1 VRSLNGKISKYMNVG
16 TGLLILGILWI
27 LFWLGPAMPL
37 YEADI
42 RWGHNFVMPIL
53 FITVGIA
60 YYSRCLACQ
69 FFAVISSFLTVP
81 LFLAMWWYAD
91 VLYISLVLLAVL
103 IILYLLER
111 TGKFKILQPNPR
123 LKAWEKI
130 HFLNF
135 AYIGLAH
142 MPLIFFLLRWGLPD
156 TSPFL
161 PVEHEMSTSIFN
173 ITLLILVPLA
183 AMERYVKKIGN
194 FSVPKIVFVW
204 TILMIIFPMISI
216 ILLGE

>member
-1 VRSLNGKISKYMNVG
+1 MSGKISQYMNMG
-16 TGLLILGILWI
+16 TGLLILGMLWI

-37 YEADI
+37 YESDV
-42 RWGHNFVMPIL
+42 RWGHNFVMPII
-53 FITVGIA
+53 FITIGIA
-60 YYSRCLACQ
+60 YYSKCLVCQ

-91 VLYISLVLLAVL
+91 VLYISVTLLAIL

-111 TGKFKILQPNPR
+111 SGKFKILQPNPR

-135 AYIGLAH
+135 AYVGLAH
-142 MPLIFFLLRWGLPD
+142 MPLIFFLIRWGFHD
-156 TSPFL
+156 ASPYL

-173 ITLLILVPLA
+173 LMLLILVPLA

-194 FSVPKIVFVW
+194 FDVTKIVFVW
-204 TILMIIFPMISI
+204 TILMIMFPMISI
-216 ILLGE
+216 ISLGQ

>member
-1 VRSLNGKISKYMNVG
+1 VRFLNEEISKYMSMG

-42 RWGHNFVMPIL
+42 RWGHNFVIPIL

-60 YYSRCLACQ
+60 YYSKSLACQ

-91 VLYISLVLLAVL
+91 VLYIALALLAIL

-142 MPLIFFLLRWGLPD
+142 MPLIFFLLRWGLQD
-156 TSPFL
+156 TSPYL

-173 ITLLILVPLA
+173 LMLLVLVPLA

-194 FSVPKIVFVW
+194 FSVTKIVFVW

>member
-1 VRSLNGKISKYMNVG
+1 MSLNEKISKYMNVG
-16 TGLLILGILWI
+16 TGLLMLGILWI

-60 YYSRCLACQ
+60 YYSRCLVCQ

-91 VLYISLVLLAVL
+91 VLYISIILLAIL

-142 MPLIFFLLRWGLPD
+142 MPLIFFLFRWGLPD
-156 TSPFL
+156 TSLYL

-173 ITLLILVPLA
+173 LMLLVLVPLA
-183 AMERYVKKIGN
+183 AIERYVKKIGN
-194 FSVPKIVFVW
+194 FDVPKVVFVW
-204 TILMIIFPMISI
+204 TLLMMILPIVSI
-216 ILLGE
+216 ISLGQ

>member
-1 VRSLNGKISKYMNVG
+1 MNVG

-37 YEADI
+37 FVIDS
-42 RWGHNFVMPIL
+42 RWGHNFVMPII

-81 LFLAMWWYAD
+81 LFLALWWYAD
-91 VLYISLVLLAVL
+91 VLYIAIALLAIL

-111 TGKFKILQPNPR
+111 TEKFKILQPNPR

-135 AYIGLAH
+135 AYVGLVH
-142 MPLIFFLLRWGLPD
+142 MPLIFFLIRWGLTD
-156 TSPFL
+156 SSQYL
-161 PVEHEMSTSIFN
+161 PVEHEMSTTLFN
-173 ITLLILVPLA
+173 LTLLILTPLA

-194 FSVPKIVFVW
+194 FDISRMAFAWI
-204 TILMIIFPMISI
+204 ILMIIFPLISI
-216 ILLGE
+216 ILLGQ

>member
-1 VRSLNGKISKYMNVG
+1 MSKYMNVG

-37 YEADI
+37 YEADS
-42 RWGHNFVMPIL
+42 RWGHNFVIPIV

-60 YYSRCLACQ
+60 YYSKCLMCQ

-91 VLYISLVLLAVL
+91 VLYIAIALLTIL
-103 IILYLLER
+103 IILCLLER

-135 AYIGLAH
+135 AYVGLAH

-156 TSPFL
+156 TSLYL
-161 PVEHEMSTSIFN
+161 PIEHEMSTSIFN
-173 ITLLILVPLA
+173 LMLLILVPLA
-183 AMERYVKKIGN
+183 AMERYIKKIGN
-194 FSVPKIVFVW
+194 LDVSKIVFAW
-204 TILMIIFPMISI
+204 TVLMLIFPMMSI
-216 ILLGE
+216 ILFGK

>member
-1 VRSLNGKISKYMNVG
+1 MSKYMNVG

-37 YEADI
+37 YESDI

-60 YYSRCLACQ
+60 YYSRCLVCQ

-81 LFLAMWWYAD
+81 LFLALWWYAD
-91 VLYISLVLLAVL
+91 VLYISIVLLAIL

-161 PVEHEMSTSIFN
+161 PVEHEMSSSIFN
-173 ITLLILVPLA
+173 IMLLILVPLA

>member
-1 VRSLNGKISKYMNVG
+1 
-16 TGLLILGILWI
+16 
-27 LFWLGPAMPL
+27 MPL

-60 YYSRCLACQ
+60 YYSKCLVCQ

-81 LFLAMWWYAD
+81 LFLAMWWYTD
-91 VLYISLVLLAVL
+91 VIYIAVALLAIL

-142 MPLIFFLLRWGLPD
+142 MPLIFFLLRWGLPEP
-156 TSPFL
+156 SPYL

-173 ITLLILVPLA
+173 LMLLVLVPLA
-183 AMERYVKKIGN
+183 AMERYINKIGN
-194 FSVPKIVFVW
+194 FNVSKIVFAW
-204 TILMIIFPMISI
+204 TLLMLIFPMISI